1 MSPLKALQ
9 GSVVAQTAE
18 ERDGRREEMDRSLHS
33 PRPPQGAHRGYR
45 CVSSPMIG
53 TKRASLWGWTA
64 LLREQVSMIMGWMMI
79 MTLAVWFEHFTA

>member
-1 MSPLKALQ
+1 M
-9 GSVVAQTAE
+9 AQTAE
-18 ERDGRREEMDRSLHS
+18 ERDGKREEMDRSLHS

-45 CVSSPMIG
+45 CVSSPM
-53 TKRASLWGWTA
+53 RASLGGWTA